1 MKRLRSWALLIV
13 LIVVGVALYLLS
25 LSTTRSVVFG
35 RWQLWLIGANIG
47 VGLLL
52 IGLIAANLYR
62 LYRALRQ
69 DAPGARLTRRL
80 VALFGVLAVLPV
92 GAVFYFSLQFIDHGI
107 DSWFNLNLDRALGD
121 ALMLSRR
128 ALTSQTGLYAGASAQ
143 AARMLADRG
152 PEPIGPA
159 LDRLRKELG
168 AVRVGIFDT
177 VNGREALSHNG
188 PRAPVLPSFREGK
201 STYPMI
207 PSARLYVPGNGN
219 LYVLARAP
227 IPGKAGRRRWFE
239 ALYPV
244 GGQASKLARRVEA
257 GYSRYH
263 ELNYLRRPLKLSFAL
278 TLTLVLLL
286 SLLVAVWA
294 AFFAARRVVEPIQEL
309 AYATRAVA
317 AGDFAVKV
325 PEHSRDEIGFLTRA
339 FNRMTARLALARAEA
354 RQGEITLER
363 ERTWL
368 ATVFGALPT
377 GVITLDPAD
386 NLRSINTAAAVMLEL
401 VPKRWQGVPLGDLLN
416 QRTELKPLF
425 ERGHH
430 AVRRDLEVRL
440 SRGMCTLRVGSTEI
454 ADTRTRISGGW
465 VLVVE
470 DVSEFLHALRNAAWG
485 EVARRLAHE
494 IKNPLTPIQL
504 ATEHLRRKCLPGM
517 TGVEGEVLERATT
530 TIINQ
535 VKSMQGMV
543 DAFSEYARSPMLR
556 LSLVDGANLVREV
569 AELYRGRTDV
579 TIKLRI
585 TPQRVPVR
593 ADAARLRQV
602 LHNLIK
608 NAIEAQEGAARPA
621 WVEIAIAALPGG
633 GMELRVGDRG
643 PGFSPA
649 LLTRAFEPYVTTK
662 RGGTGLGL
670 ALVHKLVEE
679 QGGRVW
685 LGNRPGGGAQVVV
698 RLAQARSEQEEQ
710 V

>member
-1 MKRLRSWALLIV
+1 MRQLRPWGLLVV

-35 RWQLWLIGANIG
+35 RWQLWLIGANIL

-52 IGLIAANLYR
+52 IVLIAVNLYR

-69 DAPGARLTRRL
+69 DTPGARLTRRL
-80 VALFGVLAVLPV
+80 VVLFGVLAVLPV

-107 DSWFNLNLDRALGD
+107 DSWFNLNLDRTLGD
-121 ALMLSRR
+121 ALTLSRR

-168 AVRVGIFDT
+168 AVRVGIFNT
-177 VNGREALSHNG
+177 ANGRQALSRNE
-188 PRAPVLPSFREGK
+188 PRVPAFPPFPEGK
-201 STYPMI
+201 STYPVT
-207 PSARLYVPGNGN
+207 PSARLYVPSDGN

-227 IPGKAGRRRWFE
+227 IPGKAGHRRWLE

-244 GGQASKLARRVEA
+244 KGRASKLARRVEA

-263 ELNYLRRPLKLSFAL
+263 ELSYLRRPLKLSFAL

-286 SLLVAVWA
+286 SLLAAMWA
-294 AFFAARRVVEPIQEL
+294 AFFAARRVVEPIQDL

-325 PEHSRDEIGFLTRA
+325 PEHSQDEIGFLARA
-339 FNRMTARLALARAEA
+339 FNRMTDRLALARAEA

-377 GVITLDPAD
+377 GVITLDAAD
-386 NLRSINTAAAVMLEL
+386 NLRSINAAAAAMLEL
-401 VPKRWQGVPLGDLLN
+401 DPKCWQGVALENLLD

-425 ERGHH
+425 ERGHRNG
-430 AVRRDLEVRL
+430 RRDLEVRL
-440 SRGMCTLRVGSTEI
+440 SRGMCTLRVGSTKI
-454 ADTRTRISGGW
+454 AGAQTQISGGW

-470 DVSEFLHALRNAAWG
+470 DVSEFLHAQRNAAWG

-504 ATEHLRRKCLPGM
+504 ATERLRRKCLPSM
-517 TGVEGEVLERATT
+517 TGVEGEVLERATA

-543 DAFSEYARSPMLR
+543 DSFSEYARSPMLQ
-556 LSLVDGANLVREV
+556 LSLVDGVSLVREV

-585 TPQRVPVR
+585 ASQRVHVR
-593 ADAARLRQV
+593 ADAARLRQI

-608 NAIEAQEGAARPA
+608 NSIEAQEGTARPA
-621 WVEIAIAALPGG
+621 WIEIAIMALPKG

-643 PGFSPA
+643 PGFSPG

-662 RGGTGLGL
+662 QGGTGLGL

-685 LGNRPGGGAQVVV
+685 LGNRPSGGAQVVV
-698 RLAQARSEQEEQ
+698 RLAQARSEPEQ
-710 V
+710 QA